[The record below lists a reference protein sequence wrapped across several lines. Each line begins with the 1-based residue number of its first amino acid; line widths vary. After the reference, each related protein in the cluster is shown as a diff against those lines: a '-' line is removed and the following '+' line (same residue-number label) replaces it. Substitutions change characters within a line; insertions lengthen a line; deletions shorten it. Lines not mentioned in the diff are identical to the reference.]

1 MVPMNSAIRATDVH
15 AGIYET
21 KADQKK
27 RKKLGVAALRIVC
40 QSVYYTEQEWE
51 LVQQAASLE
60 GISRS
65 EFVALAAVQQ
75 GQRIL
80 KQHNLSTP
88 ADSVADNQ
96 HDGEQEAIDNRR

>member
-1 MVPMNSAIRATDVH
+1 MNSAIRSTDVH
-15 AGIYET
+15 AGIYGSST
-21 KADQKK
+21 DQKK

-80 KQHNLSTP
+80 KQHGITP
-88 ADSVADNQ
+88 AAESVTDNQ
-96 HDGEQEAIDNRR
+96 QQTEQETARSK

>member
-1 MVPMNSAIRATDVH
+1 MNSAIRATDVH

-21 KADQKK
+21 SADQKK
-27 RKKLGVAALRIVC
+27 RKKIGVAALRIVC

-80 KQHNLSTP
+80 KEHNVVPTANP
-88 ADSVADNQ
+88 ATDKPPGA
-96 HDGEQEAIDNRR
+96 EQEVTHSRK

>member
-1 MVPMNSAIRATDVH
+1 MNSAIRSTDLN
-15 AGIYET
+15 AGVYGTSEN
-21 KADQKK
+21 QKK
-27 RKKLGVAALRIVC
+27 RKKLGVASLRIVC

-80 KQHNLSTP
+80 KQHNIGD
-88 ADSVADNQ
+88 A
-96 HDGEQEAIDNRR
+96 EQDVTDAPK